1 MKQIILNPGIFLTVA
16 ASAVVYFLLAIN
28 LSKSRRVRAFLHIS
42 FTAITLIAIPG
53 TDIFP
58 INRLHPKWLI
68 FPSLNT
74 MILLAIYASVAII
87 VNSRF
92 KHLLGEFLSLLSK
105 DIFLGFL
112 MVFLLFSGSWSAV
125 PEISF
130 RYSVGLVFASALA
143 AHIGRTYSWKQL
155 SVFLRFGN
163 AFVAFFGLLFS
174 IFIPSIGVNEKGWKG
189 LLIHPNILAA
199 FLALT
204 IAIWFL
210 DAIQNPRDRKL
221 SIPIILGLFFVL
233 IKTNST
239 GGLLVTAILLSL
251 VSVMSF
257 FKKFFKSVPFRP
269 AFAGFVVFIVASL
282 IISLLAFENIETVF
296 AAFGKDLTFTGR
308 ADFWA
313 QIIGYVQ
320 EKPLLGYGHRGFWLE
335 PGGPASFVRTNSGFR
350 PVEAH
355 NGFLE
360 LTLDLGITGLILF
373 LLSFGRSTYLAFR
386 FALQSSSLD
395 GLIPLLIMIFLM
407 SSNTVESR
415 LLTVDYI
422 WFYYILSAAKLNTN
436 SLHTS

>member
-1 MKQIILNPGIFLTVA
+1 MA
-16 ASAVVYFLLAIN
+16 ASAVIYFLLALN
-28 LSKSRRVRAFLHIS
+28 LSKSRRIRVFLHVA

-53 TDIFP
+53 TNLFP

-74 MILLAIYASVAII
+74 VILLAIYASIAII
-87 VNSRF
+87 INSRF
-92 KHLLGEFLSLLSK
+92 KHLLGEFLSLLRK

-112 MVFLLFSGSWSAV
+112 MVLLLFSGSWSAI
-125 PEISF
+125 PEVTF

-143 AHIGRTYSWKQL
+143 VHIGRTYSWKQL
-155 SVFLRFGN
+155 SVFFRFGN
-163 AFVAFFGLLFS
+163 AFVAFLGLLFS

-204 IAIWFL
+204 IAIWFVE
-210 DAIQNPRDRKL
+210 AIQNPRDRKL
-221 SIPIILGLFFVL
+221 SIPVIIGLFFTL

-239 GGLLVTAILLSL
+239 GGLLVTVILLSL
-251 VSVMSF
+251 ITVMSF
-257 FKKFFKSVPFRP
+257 FKTFFKNVPFRL
-269 AFAGFVVFIVASL
+269 AFTGFVVFISASL
-282 IISLLAFENIETVF
+282 IIFLLTIENIEAVF

-313 QIIGYVQ
+313 QLIGYIQ

-335 PGGPASFVRTNSGFR
+335 EGGPSSFVRTHSGFK
-350 PVEAH
+350 PVESH
-355 NGFLE
+355 NGFIE

-395 GLIPLLIMIFLM
+395 GLIPLLIMVFLM
-407 SSNTVESR
+407 SSNIVESR

-422 WFYYILSAAKLNTN
+422 WFYYILSAAKLNAKP
-436 SLHTS
+436 LHTG